1 MRKGPIRDSSHGRT
15 LAKGMHQI
23 GRPVAHGTREE
34 VSGTGRS
41 ARSQVRTSV
50 ISRLPRIDPLPI
62 CGTLWQW
69 FSSGTSLAQVDPRV
83 QHALKVL
90 ALRKSR
96 LATVFHLKDFP
107 HLFLP
112 DLPVIPR
119 LPPSSVRFPRRQP
132 FLLLVER
139 CARPCEKGE
148 VGPHGVRA
156 GILRTFSRRTLG
168 IPLSN
173 ARCLRS
179 DSQTPNPTNSLARG
193 SSDNYLSSRSTGYG
207 R

>member
-34 VSGTGRS
+34 VSGSGRS

-69 FSSGTSLAQVDPRV
+69 FSSCTSLAQVDPRV

-107 HLFLP
+107 HLFSP
-112 DLPVIPR
+112 IS
-119 LPPSSVRFPRRQP
+119 PSFHD
-132 FLLLVER
+132 FHH
-139 CARPCEKGE
+139 RP
-148 VGPHGVRA
+148 
-156 GILRTFSRRTLG
+156 
-168 IPLSN
+168 
-173 ARCLRS
+173 S
-179 DSQTPNPTNSLARG
+179 DSQGGNPSCYSWSVVQGLAKKVKWDRMASGPESSEPSLVAPSEFPCQMLG
-193 SSDNYLSSRSTGYG
+193 ACEAILKLPIQPTL
-207 R
+207 